1 MNQKTRV
8 RVVAATFLVILF
20 SLFATAL
27 ARRETP
33 IPSTMENLNS
43 ADQLKQ
49 RLQKDAGKVT
59 LIALLSPVCPECRHG
74 FTDMQSVLKNIPD
87 DRIRAHIVWLP
98 MFPGDNKGRAQTR
111 TEEFNDSRVS
121 YYWDADKLTGA
132 EWQKVLGIDK
142 AAWDVYLLYGP
153 NTRWDGATPTP
164 AFWMHQLNG
173 VTKAPCLDKTEF
185 EAKVKELLASL
196 K

>member
-1 MNQKTRV
+1 MNQKTRL

-20 SLFATAL
+20 TLFATAL

-33 IPSTMENLNS
+33 KPSTMEDLNS

-74 FTDMQSVLKNIPD
+74 FTDMPSVLKNIPD
-87 DRIRAHIVWLP
+87 DRLRAHIVWLP

-121 YYWDADKLTGA
+121 YYWDGDKLTGA
-132 EWQKVLGIDK
+132 EWQKALGIDK
-142 AAWDVYLLYGP
+142 VAWDVYLLYGP

-173 VTKAPCLDKTEF
+173 VTKAPCLNKSEF
-185 EAKVKELLASL
+185 EDKVKGLLASL

>member
-8 RVVAATFLVILF
+8 RVVAAMFLVILF
-20 SLFATAL
+20 TLFATAL

-33 IPSTMENLNS
+33 KPSTMEDLNS

-49 RLQKDAGKVT
+49 RLQQDLGKVT

-87 DRIRAHIVWLP
+87 DRLRAHIVWLP

-121 YYWDADKLTGA
+121 YYWDGDKLTGA
-132 EWQKVLGIDK
+132 EWQKALGIDK

-173 VTKAPCLDKTEF
+173 VTKAPCLNKSEF
-185 EAKVKELLASL
+185 ETKVKELLASL

>member
-1 MNQKTRV
+1 MNQKARV
-8 RVVAATFLVILF
+8 RVVATVFLVILF
-20 SLFATAL
+20 TLFATAL
-27 ARRETP
+27 ARHETP
-33 IPSTMENLNS
+33 KPSIMEDLNS
-43 ADQLKQ
+43 ADQLNQ
-49 RLQKDAGKVT
+49 RLQKDSGRVT
-59 LIALLSPVCPECRHG
+59 IIALLSPVCPECRHG

-87 DRIRAHIVWLP
+87 DRLRAHIVWLP

-121 YYWDADKLTGA
+121 YYWDGDKLTGA
-132 EWQKVLGIDK
+132 EWQKVLRIDK

-153 NTRWDGATPTP
+153 NARWDGATPTP

-173 VTKAPCLDKTEF
+173 VTKAPCLNKSEF
-185 EAKVKELLASL
+185 ETKVKELLASL